1 MKLHQAFDITRG
13 DVVALT
19 GAGGKTSIL
28 ANLGYEL
35 AGMGWR
41 VLATTTTRI
50 GESQLELVPRALTS
64 SAEHDTISAALTEH
78 QFVFLYNSIRQGKA
92 YGPSPEWI
100 TDLLDTIDSDVL
112 LVEADGSR
120 GLPLKAPYHHEP
132 VIPPETS
139 LVIPI
144 ASLEVLGQPLDD
156 EHVYNPESII
166 DRYGFGESNRVRSPW
181 VAQIIR
187 DEELG
192 LRRVPE
198 SARAVAFLNHAPMS
212 GHGRLRARLIA
223 RLALRQSRLA
233 GVALG
238 SAWDNNPVYEIQRPV
253 GAVVLAA
260 GLSSRM
266 GESKMLLP
274 WEKGKPIIQHIVE
287 QLLRS
292 RIDHIVVV
300 TGHMAKE
307 IKAIVK
313 PLGVQTVFN
322 RSYKTGEMLSSLK
335 VGLRAMPERISA
347 GLVVLGDQPRIQPKV
362 IFQVML
368 AYAEGEGEIVAPSY
382 QMRRGHPILIGRRHW
397 PEILNLP
404 RGSSPREVINARAGE
419 IHYVQVDND
428 SVLRDV
434 DTPQDY
440 ADERRRAGL

>member
-13 DVVALT
+13 DVVAFI
-19 GAGGKTSIL
+19 GAGGKTSML
-28 ANLGYEL
+28 VNLGYEL
-35 AGMGWR
+35 ASIGWR

-50 GESQLELVPRALTS
+50 GEDQLGLIPHTLNSDAKRDAISVALTK
-64 SAEHDTISAALTEH
+64 H
-78 QFVFLYNSIRQGKA
+78 QFVFLYDSIRQGKV
-92 YGPSPEWI
+92 YGPSPDW
-100 TDLLDTIDSDVL
+100 TANLLDTVDSDVM

-120 GLPLKAPYHHEP
+120 GLPLKAPFHYEP

-144 ASLEVLGQPLDD
+144 ASLDVLGQPLDD
-156 EHVYNPESII
+156 QHVYNPEAII
-166 DRYGFGESNRVRSPW
+166 DRYGFAKGGRVRSPW

-187 DEELG
+187 DEALG
-192 LRRVPE
+192 LQGVPD
-198 SARAVAFLNHAPMS
+198 SARVIAFLNHAPMT

-223 RLALRQSRLA
+223 RLALRQSRLT

-238 SAWDNNPVYEIQRPV
+238 SAWGSKPVYEVQRPI

-260 GLSSRM
+260 GLSTRM

-274 WEKGKPIIQHIVE
+274 WEKEKPIVQHIIE

-292 RIDHIVVV
+292 RIDHIIVV

-313 PLGVQTVFN
+313 PMGVQVVHN

-335 VGLRAMPERISA
+335 VGLRAMPGHISA

-368 AYAEGEGEIVAPSY
+368 AYAEGNGDIVAPSY

-397 PEILNLP
+397 PELFNLP
-404 RGSSPREVINARAGE
+404 RGSSPREVINSHADE
-419 IHYVQVDND
+419 IHYVKVDTD

-434 DTPQDY
+434 DTPRDY
-440 ADERRRAGL
+440 AEERRRAGL